1 MKRTRE
7 EMNTNAR
14 RGAIVGKKS
23 NKQARQEVSIEVSP
37 KRRTSPGRVADFR
50 EARKFL
56 ISYNDDMDYL
66 EQEYGIIVEAP
77 KLPSLPRRERAI
89 ATNLARLLKL
99 IEEHLGYWSKKNAPV
114 TQDALHKAK
123 TLVFGL
129 LDAI

>member
-7 EMNTNAR
+7 EA
-14 RGAIVGKKS
+14 KKS
-23 NKQARQEVSIEVSP
+23 NGPTDFSIEPSKLP
-37 KRRTSPGRVADFR
+37 KLRTSRGRVAGFR

-56 ISYNDDMDYL
+56 ISYYADMDYL

-77 KLPSLPRRERAI
+77 KLPSLPLRERAI